1 MAVRLR
7 LEFPDDPLMRAGHET
22 LYAWVYRQT
31 ADGTR
36 DLRAYLPRGHRR
48 RRALGVG
55 HGDRRR
61 GHAPVHQHAGRT
73 QDPFPD
79 RHAGR
84 FEGGGRGQDRPHM
97 GQRQRVRAPPAGRR
111 VDGHAGLLRG
121 PVQLVPAGQQREPQR
136 HDPPLPAQGHEP
148 GRPGPGRARRD
159 HPADQQHAPEG
170 SRMAHAG
177 GGVGRADGT
186 TRRPGHTRSRVLRT
200 INPKPQHKAMLHFKL
215 ENGYLSAVVE
225 G

>member
-1 MAVRLR
+1 MGV
-7 LEFPDDPLMRAGHET
+7 P
-22 LYAWVYRQT
+22 
-31 ADGTR
+31 ADGRR
-36 DLRAYLPRGHRR
+36 DARPARLPAARPSQAAGAQGAARAAHPHPGARVDSRTARRGAIAP

-121 PVQLVPAGQQREPQR
+121 PVQLVPAGQQRESQR

-148 GRPGPGRARRD
+148 GRPGLGRARRD

-177 GGVGRADGT
+177 GGVG
-186 TRRPGHTRSRVLRT
+186 
-200 INPKPQHKAMLHFKL
+200 
-215 ENGYLSAVVE
+215 
-225 G
+225 